1 VGNLGLGEL
10 LVIALIALLVFGPN
24 RLPEIMRSLGKAWR
38 TFQHE
43 TQKATNVLRESFDEV
58 DQETP
63 TTPGIVE
70 AEASNAKPSVPAV
83 DGKANTIPRSLRK
96 YEDT

>member
-1 VGNLGLGEL
+1 MGNLGLGEL
-10 LVIALIALLVFGPN
+10 LVIVLIALLVFGPN
-24 RLPEIMRSLGKAWR
+24 KLPEIMRNLGKAWR

-70 AEASNAKPSVPAV
+70 SPAPVKPPPQS
-83 DGKANTIPRSLRK
+83 DGKGKAIPRALRK

>member
-1 VGNLGLGEL
+1 MGNLGLGEL

-24 RLPEIMRSLGKAWR
+24 KLPEIMRNLGKAWR

-43 TQKATNVLRESFDEV
+43 TQKATNVLRESFDEL
-58 DQETP
+58 DLETP
-63 TTPGIVE
+63 ATPGTSETSAPRPKSALPE
-70 AEASNAKPSVPAV
+70 A
-83 DGKANTIPRSLRK
+83 DGKGEAIPRALRK